1 MQHTALQF
9 EPGFQVRIG
18 NVRCQ
23 SAEMTVAPRESEGG
37 ADNQHPDSDQWLYV
51 VSGTGKA
58 IVDGREQR
66 LRKGSLLLIEHG
78 EKHEIRCTGRSPLK
92 TLNLY
97 VPPAYNAAGGELAA
111 GADLPAEQDHRD
123 AEGAE
128 GATTPAGQPSS
139 GV

>member
-18 NVRCQ
+18 NDRCQ
-23 SAEMTVAPRESEGG
+23 AAEMTISPGGSEGG
-37 ADNQHPDSDQWLYV
+37 ADNRHAHSDQWLYV

-66 LRKGSLLLIEHG
+66 LRKGSLLLIERG
-78 EKHEIRCTGRSPLK
+78 ESHEIRCTGRSPLK

-97 VPPAYNAAGGELAA
+97 VPPAYNAAGEELPASAEPSAQRGAPSIEPEAA
-111 GADLPAEQDHRD
+111 GAA
-123 AEGAE
+123 
-128 GATTPAGQPSS
+128 PAGQPSP